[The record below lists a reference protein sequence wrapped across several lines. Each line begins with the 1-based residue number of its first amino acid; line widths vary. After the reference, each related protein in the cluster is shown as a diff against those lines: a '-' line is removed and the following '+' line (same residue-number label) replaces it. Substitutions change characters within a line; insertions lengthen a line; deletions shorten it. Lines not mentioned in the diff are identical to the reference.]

1 MVVSAHALTRRYGR
15 RIGIEDVDF
24 DVREGSLF
32 GFLGPNGSGKTTTI
46 RILMG
51 FLRANSGRASIF
63 GFDCWRESHR
73 IKTEVGYLP
82 GDVRLYPWMTGREAL
97 RIFGAVRGQDIVSAG
112 EDLAAW
118 LGLDLGIKVRK
129 MSRGMRQKLGLVLAM
144 AHHPRLLLL
153 DEPTMSLDPLVQEEV
168 RRQLLV
174 SARAGQSVFFS
185 SHSLSEVEKLCDRVV
200 ILREGRV
207 VANETLDELRRRAQR
222 TVEILWKGDSVPDP
236 PPFLGLELREGRKWT
251 ARLDGS
257 IPEFL
262 RWAASLPV
270 ENLVVGPP
278 DLDSLFRGY
287 YAAEESGSSR
297 KANS

>member
-32 GFLGPNGSGKTTTI
+32 GFLGPNGAGKTTTI

-51 FLRANSGRASIF
+51 LMRADSGRASIF
-63 GFDCWRESHR
+63 GLDCWRESHR
-73 IKTEVGYLP
+73 IKAEVGYLP
-82 GDVRLYPWMTGREAL
+82 GEVRLYPWMTGREAL
-97 RIFGAVRGQDIVSAG
+97 RIFGAVRGRDMVSTG

-118 LGLDLGIKVRK
+118 LGLELGIKVRK
-129 MSRGMRQKLGLVLAM
+129 MSRGTRQKLGLVLAM
-144 AHHPRLLLL
+144 AHHPRLLML

-168 RRQLLV
+168 RRRLLV
-174 SARAGQSVFFS
+174 FARAGQSVFFS
-185 SHSLSEVEKLCDRVV
+185 SHSLAEVEKLCDRVL

-222 TVEILWKGDSVPDP
+222 TVEILWKGDSVSDP
-236 PPFLGLELREGRKWT
+236 PPFLGLVLREGRKWT
-251 ARLDGS
+251 ARLEGS
-257 IPEFL
+257 VPDFL
-262 RWAASLPV
+262 RWAASLPL
-270 ENLVVGPP
+270 EDLVVGPP

-287 YAAEESGSSR
+287 YAADESGVS
-297 KANS
+297 KQVNS